1 MAASMAAASA
11 EQERL
16 EEARTGAADWRR
28 WGTYLSERAWG
39 TVREDYSADGDAWSW
54 FPFDHARSRAYRW
67 NEDGLAGWCDAEQT
81 ICLGLA
87 LWNGQD
93 PFLKERPFGLTNSQ
107 GNHGED
113 VKDYWFYTDNL
124 PTHAYASMTYKYPQA
139 RFPYEDLLQVNQSRG
154 QDVGEY
160 ELFDALREQWLE
172 QRYWDV
178 VVEYAKATPEDV
190 ICRITVTNRGPDTAA
205 ITVLPQLWYRN
216 TWTWDGPAAPR
227 PRITRAAD
235 GVATTQHPRLGTRW
249 YAVTSSAQETPRLLF
264 CENETNNRLLFD
276 AVNASATCKDG
287 INDYVV
293 SGKADAVDLAAGS
306 KMAALIEASVEP
318 GESMTVTVR
327 FGTASLAMP
336 FDDAD
341 EVLAARRTQADEFY
355 RSLAAEDL
363 TEDERLVQR
372 QALAGLLWCK
382 QYYHYAV
389 RRWLQG
395 DPGQPTPPAQRWHG
409 RNSDWQHFIAA
420 DVILMPDAWEYPW
433 FAAWD
438 LAFHCVTMALID
450 PEFAK
455 EQVLL
460 LLSASTQHPHGQIPA
475 YEWAFGDTNPP
486 VHAWATWQVYQLD
499 KRHRGVGDL
508 AFLASAYRSVTLDVM
523 WWLNRKDA
531 DDRGIFG
538 GGFLGMDNIGVF
550 DRDQPLPTGG
560 VLDQVDG
567 TAWMATLAMQ
577 MLEITVELSTHDPGY
592 LRMFGRWLWDAW
604 LIASALEDGS
614 GKVSLWNEQT
624 GFYNDVIEFP
634 SGECTPLE
642 VFSMQSVVPLF
653 AGISIPRES
662 IQPLSEIRAELSRLR
677 HSYGFEDGFQ
687 PLALSGGDGS
697 HVMLAVVGH
706 ERLSRM
712 LARLLDPAQFL
723 SPHGLRSMSRLHLD
737 HPYSFRAGDTE
748 VEVRYMPAE
757 SGNRMF
763 GGNSNWRGP
772 VWMPMNVLFVQAINS
787 YARFLGDTFT
797 TADPDDPQCQ
807 VTLAVVGDRM
817 ARRLTSLMTRDAD
830 GRRAVFGDNEYF
842 QTDPHWRDLIPF
854 CEYFDG
860 DTGAG
865 LGATHQ
871 TGWTATVALLLQFRG
886 NLRFDDLSTT

>member
-1 MAASMAAASA
+1 MAVTA

-81 ICLGLA
+81 ICMGIA

-93 PFLKERPFGLTNSQ
+93 PILKERPFGLTNSQ

-139 RFPYEDLLQVNQSRG
+139 RFPYEDLLSVNQSRG

-160 ELFDALREQWLE
+160 ELFDALREQWLQ

-190 ICRITVTNRGPDTAA
+190 ICRITVVNRGPDTAP

-216 TWTWDGPAAPR
+216 TWTWEGQPFR
-227 PRITRAAD
+227 PRITKAGD
-235 GVATTQHPRLGTRW
+235 GVATTQHPHLGERW
-249 YAVTSSAQETPRLLF
+249 YAVTSTADRHPRLLF
-264 CENETNNRLLFD
+264 CENETNNRLIF
-276 AVNASATCKDG
+276 NAENSSATCKDG

-293 SGKADAVDLAAGS
+293 SGESEAVDLAAGS
-306 KMAALIEASVEP
+306 KMAALVQAWVDP
-318 GESMTVTVR
+318 GESFTVTIR
-327 FGTASLAMP
+327 FGAASLALP
-336 FDDAD
+336 FADAD
-341 EVLAARRTQADEFY
+341 EVLATRRSEADAFY
-355 RSLAAEDL
+355 RDLAADHL
-363 TEDERLVQR
+363 DDDERLVQR

-395 DPGQPTPPAQRWHG
+395 DPGEPTPPAQRWHG

-450 PEFAK
+450 PQYAK

-475 YEWAFGDTNPP
+475 YEWAFADTNPP
-486 VHAWATWQVYQLD
+486 VHAWAAWQVYQLD
-499 KRHRGVGDL
+499 RRQRGVGDF

-538 GGFLGMDNIGVF
+538 GGFLGMDNVGVF

-560 VLDQVDG
+560 ILDQVDG
-567 TAWMATLAMQ
+567 TAWMATLAMH
-577 MLEITVELSTHDPGY
+577 MLEITVELSTHDPSY

-604 LIASALEDGS
+604 LISSALESGA

-624 GFYNDVIEFP
+624 GFYNDVIELP

-642 VFSMQSVVPLF
+642 VFSMQAVVPLF
-653 AGISIPRES
+653 AGISIPRGAVE
-662 IQPLSEIRAELSRLR
+662 PLTEIRAELTRLR
-677 HSYGFEDGFQ
+677 HAYGFEDDHQ

-706 ERLSRM
+706 ERLARM
-712 LARLLDPAQFL
+712 LTRLLDPEQFL

-737 HPYSFRAGDTE
+737 HPYVYRADGAQY
-748 VEVRYMPAE
+748 EVRYLPAE
-757 SGNRMF
+757 SDNRMF

-772 VWMPMNVLFVQAINS
+772 VWLPMNFLFVQAINS

-797 TADPDDPQCQ
+797 TADPQNTGAQ
-807 VTLAVVGDRM
+807 VTLRVIGDRM
-817 ARRLTSLMTRDAD
+817 ARRLTGLLTRDES

-842 QTDPHWRDLIPF
+842 QSDPHWRDLIPF

-860 DTGAG
+860 DTGRG

-871 TGWTATVALLLQFRG
+871 TGWTATIALLLQFRG
-886 NLRFDDLSTT
+886 DLRFDDLSTT